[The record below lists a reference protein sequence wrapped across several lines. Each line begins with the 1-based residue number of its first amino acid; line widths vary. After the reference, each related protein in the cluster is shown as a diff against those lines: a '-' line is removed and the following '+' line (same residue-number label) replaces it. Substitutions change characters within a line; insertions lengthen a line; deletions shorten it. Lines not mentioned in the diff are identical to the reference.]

1 MFYDFAKRA
10 IDIVGSL
17 IAIIIFSPIMIFVI
31 VLIKLTSPGPALYT
45 PVRVGKNGKL
55 FKMFKFRSMHMYRI
69 KGKLVHA
76 EKYLESHPKL
86 MRQYQRN
93 SYKLKRDPRITPI
106 GKILRKFSLDELPQ
120 LINVI
125 RGDMSLVGPRPER
138 PEFAAELEREVPFYR
153 MRELVLPGITGWAQI
168 NMENDASVSDAP
180 EKLQYDL
187 YYIKNRSLFLDIA
200 ILLKTALHLLQRSGR

>member
-106 GKILRKFSLDELPQ
+106 GKILRKFSFDELPQ
-120 LINVI
+120 LVNVLK
-125 RGDMSLVGPRPER
+125 GDMSLVGPR
-138 PEFAAELEREVPFYR
+138 AYQQDELTHQQKVY
-153 MRELVLPGITGWAQI
+153 
-168 NMENDASVSDAP
+168 
-180 EKLQYDL
+180 
-187 YYIKNRSLFLDIA
+187 
-200 ILLKTALHLLQRSGR
+200 